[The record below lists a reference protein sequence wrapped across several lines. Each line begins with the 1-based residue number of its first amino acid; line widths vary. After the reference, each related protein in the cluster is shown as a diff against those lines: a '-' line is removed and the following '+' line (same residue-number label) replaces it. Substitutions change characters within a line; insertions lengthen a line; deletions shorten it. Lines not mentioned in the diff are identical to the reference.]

1 MKRYMTAGPAI
12 AALVVLGVAAVP
24 VNAQE
29 AIDRLA
35 AATLFGLPAR
45 DGRVQ
50 WPLGLRILAPANEA
64 QVLRDQLEVDLYFVA
79 TQDDEGKVNQ
89 VFIAIGLQTTR
100 DLRQLLRRRHES
112 MAAATYTDAMR
123 FLDRAERGLTQMNA
137 IATSSDGAH
146 P

>member
-1 MKRYMTAGPAI
+1 MK
-12 AALVVLGVAAVP
+12 
-24 VNAQE
+24 Q
-29 AIDRLA
+29 RLSA
-35 AATLFGLPAR
+35 CF
-45 DGRVQ
+45 
-50 WPLGLRILAPANEA
+50 ILAGFILTLILVAS
-64 QVLRDQLEVDLYFVA
+64 LA
-79 TQDDEGKVNQ
+79 TQADEGKVNQ

-100 DLRQLLRRRHES
+100 DLRQLLRRRHEG